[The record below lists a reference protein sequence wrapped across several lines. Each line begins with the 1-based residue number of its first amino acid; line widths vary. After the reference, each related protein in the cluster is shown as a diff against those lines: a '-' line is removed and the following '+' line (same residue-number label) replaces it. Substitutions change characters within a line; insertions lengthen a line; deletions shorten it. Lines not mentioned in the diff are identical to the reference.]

1 MKVMTLSAESIGL
14 FRNWLRDRGRSDLT
28 VKAYGTDLRTFLE
41 ECQEETIDLETE
53 FEEFGMTWLQ
63 MNRNS
68 LKPKTVLRRK
78 TSLAAFAK
86 WAGLPSETFA
96 DWTGPKPARTIP
108 HPLPEGMEG
117 IHRLVAATNNEKHKA
132 LIALCGYVGCRVG
145 EAVSVVPSC
154 VDAEGMM
161 MTIRGKGD
169 KERVVPVT
177 DQAWDI
183 LAMPVTRAMLDG
195 GRPIVGIDERFAR
208 RKITQLGVMAGLTRK
223 VVSHD
228 LRATLATH
236 VYNRTKDIV
245 WVQHILGHSS
255 PKTTQIYLGIDYEK
269 MREGMQS

>member
-1 MKVMTLSAESIGL
+1 MKVTTLSAESIGL

-63 MNRNS
+63 MNRNA
-68 LKPKTVLRRK
+68 LKPKTVLRRR

-86 WAGLPSETFA
+86 WAGMPPETFA
-96 DWTGPKPARTIP
+96 DWIGPKPKQTIP
-108 HPLPEGMEG
+108 HPLPEGMEA

-145 EAVSVVPSC
+145 EAISVVPSWIN
-154 VDAEGMM
+154 AESMM

-169 KERVVPVT
+169 KERVVPIT
-177 DQAWDI
+177 DQAWDV
-183 LAMPVTRAMLDG
+183 LAVPMTRAMLDG

-208 RKITQLGVMAGLTRK
+208 RKITQLGVLAGLTRK

-236 VYNRTKDIV
+236 VYEQTKNLIY
-245 WVQHILGHSS
+245 VQHLLGHASV
-255 PKTTQIYLGIDYEK
+255 KTTQIYLGIDYDQ
-269 MREGMQS
+269 MREGMKS